1 MFGKH
6 KSNLKSIFM
15 KTHLMIVL
23 LVSTFTF
30 AQNSEEKF
38 QISKSQWI
46 VGGIMNFNSQ
56 DSENQYVTSN
66 SEFKRHSFFIKPD
79 IGYAIDGNLIIG
91 VMPGFNIVNSK
102 FKESNDEFK
111 GLGISVTPYI
121 RKYFSINKK
130 LAFNVQGE
138 LMYSY
143 QKDKNLNGNSTINTS
158 DQIDRNALFIGVR
171 PGLTYNLT
179 NKIYLNTN
187 LGVLGFNS
195 EKSERDHGIISK
207 YKSFIFNLSTSDLYF
222 GVLVLL

>member
-1 MFGKH
+1 
-6 KSNLKSIFM
+6 M

>member
-1 MFGKH
+1 
-6 KSNLKSIFM
+6 
-15 KTHLMIVL
+15 
-23 LVSTFTF
+23 
-30 AQNSEEKF
+30 
-38 QISKSQWI
+38 
-46 VGGIMNFNSQ
+46 
-56 DSENQYVTSN
+56 
-66 SEFKRHSFFIKPD
+66 
-79 IGYAIDGNLIIG
+79 
-91 VMPGFNIVNSK
+91 
-102 FKESNDEFK
+102 
-111 GLGISVTPYI
+111 
-121 RKYFSINKK
+121 
-130 LAFNVQGE
+130 
-138 LMYSY
+138 MYSY